1 MNCKKFATRALSM
14 LLCIIMIA
22 GIVPVSVSAAADPVI
37 YTGDTLI
44 QPANRKNP
52 TTVYL
57 APKAATVT
65 TPRLYNHT
73 AAKSGMYFPNLSTD
87 PKNAMNID
95 TSTLPYVKIYYRTN
109 VMNGTDLAIPNTI
122 RALDS
127 GGNDYPAER
136 IFKFADYYV
145 SASSAPATEA
155 GEWGYIILD
164 ASTWTYAKFGY
175 IETKSFFTNA
185 ASDAYLDIAYVG
197 FFPTLTDATTA
208 KWESSFPSVTFYDWN
223 NTTVFSTQ
231 QTWANGGTVILPTTT
246 PDPTNVDP
254 DASFIGW
261 FTEPDGAG
269 TEYTGGEPLT
279 ADLELYPFISTAYN
293 VTFDCGDGN
302 PIVKPIEANEALV
315 LPAENEIPAKRGYD
329 FVGWYTA
336 LDDTGVKITN
346 DDGTVKSDY
355 TPVTGTA
362 TYFAKY
368 ELSDAED
375 VKVVYMLDTEGDSA
389 YAVETY
395 STHDTITLLTEG
407 PAKVGYTFDAW
418 DIANAEGVAETCTA
432 NETDLIATFLAD
444 DATQIVIRPT
454 FSVSGTSYVAPAGV
468 DATPEYLYFTVEAGS
483 LGVKNYGTYS
493 STRVNDAD
501 GLDYIRVKSTKGSA
515 LANSDNAVM
524 VFGSDVQLGT
534 YPVMVVG
541 YNKTHARICEIQASY
556 NAGASMFWGIGKVG
570 NDNGTSQLVIEGNE
584 FDNYIV
590 DLSKGSWSG
599 AAGDPQGW
607 ANHKDN
613 SLNNFWVRFMGSSAA
628 PLPGEHFDLA
638 YVAFFQDV
646 DAAKDFANANAA
658 DALEPVLVNIDGK
671 NTSVPAGYSV
681 KLPEAKVKSFKDFS
695 HYEDEDGNVYQAGD
709 EVVANAN
716 KTITAVYTD
725 ASSFRVTY
733 YDGNNELATFE
744 LPAGAVL
751 DHVENVG
758 EMQAPEG
765 QDFTGW
771 FYEGTQWEIVDGYV
785 LDRDMDLVASYDMTY
800 RYVTYIIDG
809 AAWKVEEYTRGEGIL
824 LPELTAEE
832 IGERTF
838 LDWKTAD
845 GNCTIANG
853 EKVYTNLVLEADF
866 YEAQREPED
875 RTPLTVL
882 VGVMKKIKEHQGK
895 PTMATGK
902 RPYALFDGKELAIC
916 SGING
921 IEGKLEDGYYRFEL
935 RADTNMKDGT
945 LMQIRFLSDTPITFN
960 ETPVMV
966 IGYRTNVNWGS
977 MGGDMCWYDENMAIA
992 RAWGGASG
1000 VNKAPAIVG
1009 DEKWQKAI
1017 INMENR
1023 RYTGGDGKMA
1033 GKTLDEMQELGMTMQ
1048 FAGFNR
1054 RFASIGATAPK
1065 GSYMDIQYI
1074 AFFKSVEDA
1083 GSFTYAEGILDE
1095 LEIKAQREA
1104 EKAAAAEAAA
1114 NAEAEETVEETVEEV
1129 VEEVV
1134 EETTEEVEVNDAE

>member
-1 MNCKKFATRALSM
+1 MNCKKIATRALSM

-22 GIVPVSVSAAADPVI
+22 GIIPVSVSAAADPI
-37 YTGDTLI
+37 IFAGSTLSRPSSRFYY
-44 QPANRKNP
+44 QG
-52 TTVYL
+52 VS
-57 APKAATVT
+57 APTVT
-65 TPRLYNHT
+65 TPQMYHHDASIWDSSKSASDSNPSPTIEFPKKYHVAGSDDMAMGTVDVT
-73 AAKSGMYFPNLSTD
+73 AVPVLKL
-87 PKNAMNID
+87 
-95 TSTLPYVKIYYRTN
+95 YYRTN
-109 VMNGTDLAIPNTI
+109 KMDGQNLAVPTTLEYTD
-122 RALDS
+122 S
-127 GGNDYPAER
+127 SWSEV
-136 IFKFADYYV
+136 KFTNYYD
-145 SASSAPATEA
+145 ATNSAPATKA
-155 GEWGYIILD
+155 GEWGYIIVNFSN
-164 ASTWTYAKFGY
+164 ASIGSGGKKLRDIHSSKFLTSKSNEY
-175 IETKSFFTNA
+175 I
-185 ASDAYLDIAYVG
+185 DIAYIG
-197 FFPTLTDATTA
+197 FFDSVASA
-208 KWESSFPSVTFYDWN
+208 KAAEWKSEYPSVTFYDAN
-223 NTTVFSTQ
+223 GTTVFYSY
-231 QTWANGGTVILPTTT
+231 QTWKAGGTVTLPAEN
-246 PDPTNVDP
+246 PDPTQVDP

-261 FTEPDGAG
+261 FTEEDGMG
-269 TEYTGGEPLT
+269 TEYKGGEAIP
-279 ADLELYPFISTAYN
+279 AAGLELYPFISTAYN
-293 VTFDCGDGN
+293 VTFDCGDGS

-355 TPVTGTA
+355 TPVTATA

-368 ELSDAED
+368 ELSDAEEI
-375 VKVVYMLDTEGDSA
+375 KVVYMLDTEGDSA

-395 STHDTITLLTEG
+395 TTHDTITLLTEG

-541 YNKTHARICEIQASY
+541 YNKTHARGSEIQASY
-556 NAGASMFWGIGKVG
+556 NAGASMFWGIGNVG
-570 NDNGTSQLVIEGNE
+570 NDNGTSQIVIEGNE

-590 DLSKGSWSG
+590 DLSKGSWTG

-613 SLNNFWVRFMGSSAA
+613 SLNNFWVRFMGGGSA

-658 DALEPVLVNIDGK
+658 DALEPVLVNVNGK

-681 KLPEAKVKSFKDFS
+681 ILPEAKVEPFKDFS

-709 EVVANAN
+709 EVVATTN

-733 YDGNNELATFE
+733 YDGNSELATFE
-744 LPAGAVL
+744 LPAGTVL
-751 DHVENVG
+751 DHIENVG
-758 EMQAPEG
+758 EMQAPDG

-771 FYEGTQWEIVDGYV
+771 FYEGSQWEIVDGYV

-800 RYVTYIIDG
+800 RYVTYVVDG

-824 LPELTAEE
+824 LPELTVEE

-866 YEAQREPED
+866 YEAE
-875 RTPLTVL
+875 RTSESAPLTVL
-882 VGVMKKIKEHQGK
+882 IGVMKKIKEHQGK

-945 LMQIRFLSDTPITFN
+945 LIQIRFLSDTPITLA

-966 IGYRTNVNWGS
+966 VGYRTNVGGT
-977 MGGDMCWYDENMAIA
+977 MGGDMCWYDENMAVA

-1000 VNKAPAIVG
+1000 VNKAPTIVA

-1033 GKTLDEMQELGMTMQ
+1033 GKTLDEMQELGMNMQ

-1054 RFASIGATAPK
+1054 RFGSIGTTALK
-1065 GSYMDIQYI
+1065 GSYLDIQYI

-1104 EKAAAAEAAA
+1104 EKAAAAE
-1114 NAEAEETVEETVEEV
+1114 EAVEETVEETVE
-1129 VEEVV
+1129 
-1134 EETTEEVEVNDAE
+1134 